1 MQTGKNRAG
10 AATAAVDAAANTRR
24 SARAAAAGQAALIG
38 RQLLLGLSGTL
49 ATISW
54 LWINAPPP
62 L

>member
-1 MQTGKNRAG
+1 MHKGSNRIGQQARTAQTSPR
-10 AATAAVDAAANTRR
+10 AATATQLVFV
-24 SARAAAAGQAALIG
+24 G

-54 LWINAPPP
+54 LWLNAPPP